1 MDHMYRRTVG
11 AGLPIAGDEESDNPS
26 SQARFALRKENWLSI
41 LDGIGLCALAVEK
54 NGIIS
59 RANKTV
65 SRLLARDTNSVI
77 GESIT
82 HILPELSQ
90 ASSLSDRLTQ
100 VAGSGKSQDMLARHG
115 GGRDI
120 PVTATISHSIHDDDH
135 RFLVVLHDQDQK
147 ENTLDQLLRTDRFLT
162 DIMDSFQLCAFEW
175 DMENDDVRFQGSWQ
189 QAFNLKA
196 PSGSSSI
203 QWLLD
208 QLHGEDHGLVLK
220 ELRDLRKNA
229 TYRMECEA
237 RIQPGV
243 GPERWVLIRA
253 GNRVDEQGKAQR
265 IVGAVL
271 DITSYKS
278 AEEQSEQIVKDDALT
293 GLPNRQ
299 YLLSHIQTNC
309 RRGDFALVV
318 IDIDRFR
325 HVNQSLGTWVGD
337 DVIRILAERIRHRIR
352 KDDVVCRLSGDQFAI
367 LIHDAK
373 DDAHIHEQ
381 IARIR
386 RRIGETVNLGAGVTV
401 NLDINA
407 GIRCWKD
414 ITNEDP
420 EDLLRDAIIALRSA
434 KEYPSGKIMEYSD
447 ELQQKMM
454 NAALFEKDVRSA
466 FRNRGIEA
474 FYQPVIE
481 TRSGH
486 PTGFEALARLR
497 HPERGIIAPADF
509 IPLAEETGLI
519 NDLAREIIRQSTQQ
533 LAAWRKQYP
542 SLPPLTM
549 AINLSPAQ
557 FDDDWIIDEVKRALQ
572 ETGLQ
577 GADLKIEITETL
589 LMDNIAGTTRILDQ
603 LRALGIQVCIDD
615 FGTGYSSLSYL
626 RNYSFDT
633 LKIDRSFISQ
643 ITEDPRHA
651 ELVRTIVQLGQN
663 VGMNIVVEGV
673 ESHDQHSLLTE
684 LGCHF
689 LQGFLVAEPL
699 DARDATDWLRRW
711 VT

>member
-1 MDHMYRRTVG
+1 
-11 AGLPIAGDEESDNPS
+11 
-26 SQARFALRKENWLSI
+26 
-41 LDGIGLCALAVEK
+41 
-54 NGIIS
+54 
-59 RANKTV
+59 
-65 SRLLARDTNSVI
+65 
-77 GESIT
+77 
-82 HILPELSQ
+82 
-90 ASSLSDRLTQ
+90 
-100 VAGSGKSQDMLARHG
+100 
-115 GGRDI
+115 
-120 PVTATISHSIHDDDH
+120 
-135 RFLVVLHDQDQK
+135 
-147 ENTLDQLLRTDRFLT
+147 
-162 DIMDSFQLCAFEW
+162 
-175 DMENDDVRFQGSWQ
+175 
-189 QAFNLKA
+189 
-196 PSGSSSI
+196 
-203 QWLLD
+203 
-208 QLHGEDHGLVLK
+208 
-220 ELRDLRKNA
+220 
-229 TYRMECEA
+229 
-237 RIQPGV
+237 
-243 GPERWVLIRA
+243 
-253 GNRVDEQGKAQR
+253 
-265 IVGAVL
+265 
-271 DITSYKS
+271 
-278 AEEQSEQIVKDDALT
+278 
-293 GLPNRQ
+293 
-299 YLLSHIQTNC
+299 
-309 RRGDFALVV
+309 
-318 IDIDRFR
+318 
-325 HVNQSLGTWVGD
+325 
-337 DVIRILAERIRHRIR
+337 
-352 KDDVVCRLSGDQFAI
+352 
-367 LIHDAK
+367 
-373 DDAHIHEQ
+373 
-381 IARIR
+381 
-386 RRIGETVNLGAGVTV
+386 
-401 NLDINA
+401 
-407 GIRCWKD
+407 
-414 ITNEDP
+414 
-420 EDLLRDAIIALRSA
+420 
-434 KEYPSGKIMEYSD
+434 
-447 ELQQKMM
+447 M